1 MSNHFV
7 SLMKPFLDCP
17 SNQSQQLSAALE
29 DLTEID
35 RRTSRFVCEAEGIAV
50 MLLRGFLS
58 WIGPLEAELNAWS
71 ALRQKTNQL

>member
-1 MSNHFV
+1 
-7 SLMKPFLDCP
+7 MKPFLDCP

-58 WIGPLEAELNAWS
+58 WIGPLELGVIQAELNAWS
-71 ALRQKTNQL
+71 SLRQKTNQL